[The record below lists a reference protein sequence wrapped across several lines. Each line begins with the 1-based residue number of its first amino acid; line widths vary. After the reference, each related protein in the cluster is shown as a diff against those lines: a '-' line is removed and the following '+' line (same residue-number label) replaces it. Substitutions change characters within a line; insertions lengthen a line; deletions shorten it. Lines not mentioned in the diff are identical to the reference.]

1 MCIKEQTAR
10 RHMPNAGREVPT
22 SPQLFGR
29 ARYVGQVRGAH
40 FYEAQTF
47 PELARKAVG
56 PAHGRLAST
65 MLGFA
70 LTFFVF
76 GSLVAY
82 QVVAGDVFP
91 AICEQLVDGHP
102 TQLCSRSV
110 MILLSACLLSLPIC
124 LGARSLAAL
133 SGARLPRAFSSAKL
147 IGRCSDGVEDHG
159 ADGSVARGQENH
171 YVRFGSRLPRERLS
185 FQRWALSVCVCVCA
199 RPVPAFSRLS
209 RLISRGGSD
218 RHTAP

>member
-1 MCIKEQTAR
+1 MLDFGLEYWEALGRCACSPQTAR
-10 RHMPNAGREVPT
+10 RHVPNAARVVPT
-22 SPQLFGR
+22 SPELFGR

-40 FYEAQTF
+40 FYKAQTF

-65 MLGFA
+65 TLGLA

-102 TQLCSRSV
+102 TQLCSRSG

-133 SGARLPRAFSSAKL
+133 SGTRRPCASSSAKL
-147 IGRCSDGVEDHG
+147 IRHLASTGVAWPRHREH
-159 ADGSVARGQENH
+159 
-171 YVRFGSRLPRERLS
+171 RFGSRLPCERLS
-185 FQRWALSVCVCVCA
+185 FQR
-199 RPVPAFSRLS
+199 
-209 RLISRGGSD
+209 
-218 RHTAP
+218 